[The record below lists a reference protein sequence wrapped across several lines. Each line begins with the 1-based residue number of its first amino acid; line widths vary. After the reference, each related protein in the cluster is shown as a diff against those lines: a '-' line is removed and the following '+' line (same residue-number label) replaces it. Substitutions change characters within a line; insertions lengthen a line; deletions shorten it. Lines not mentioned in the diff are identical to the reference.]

1 MKPLRQTPSSN
12 STCARRR
19 AVASTLSGK
28 KTTAAST
35 RYSIASPSADH
46 GARVPAVLVRASA
59 ADFKCVLEDAVMHH
73 ELRKQGTRWGTSS
86 WHRKN
91 PSRSRAA
98 SAGRHMLAL
107 LITVGALLVFAP
119 QSSVAENDQAAQL
132 AATCAS
138 CHPLDGHDVGIPPI
152 TGLSEEKLRGVMQAF
167 KSGERGGQIM
177 HAIALSLSDE
187 EMAIIARYLAAQ
199 GKETERP

>member
-1 MKPLRQTPSSN
+1 
-12 STCARRR
+12 
-19 AVASTLSGK
+19 
-28 KTTAAST
+28 
-35 RYSIASPSADH
+35 
-46 GARVPAVLVRASA
+46 
-59 ADFKCVLEDAVMHH
+59 
-73 ELRKQGTRWGTSS
+73 
-86 WHRKN
+86 
-91 PSRSRAA
+91 
-98 SAGRHMLAL
+98 MLAL
-107 LITVGALLVFAP
+107 SITVGALLVFAP

-138 CHPLDGHDVGIPPI
+138 CHRLDGHDVGIPPI

>member
-1 MKPLRQTPSSN
+1 M
-12 STCARRR
+12 
-19 AVASTLSGK
+19 
-28 KTTAAST
+28 
-35 RYSIASPSADH
+35 
-46 GARVPAVLVRASA
+46 GARDACSAGSRECSKFILGTSNRKSGTRIIDLLVPFLLPKFVS
-59 ADFKCVLEDAVMHH
+59 EDAAMYH
-73 ELRKQGTRWGTSS
+73 ELRKRGTRWKTSS

-98 SAGRHMLAL
+98 SAGRHALAL
-107 LITVGALLVFAP
+107 SITAAGLLVFAP

-138 CHPLDGHDVGIPPI
+138 CHRLDGHDVGIPLI

-177 HAIALSLSDE
+177 HAIALSLSEE
-187 EMAIIARYLAAQ
+187 EMAIIAHYLAAQ
-199 GKETERP
+199 GKGD

>member
-1 MKPLRQTPSSN
+1 MGQEM
-12 STCARRR
+12 
-19 AVASTLSGK
+19 
-28 KTTAAST
+28 
-35 RYSIASPSADH
+35 
-46 GARVPAVLVRASA
+46 PAVLVRASA
-59 ADFKCVLEDAVMHH
+59 ADLKFVSGDAAMYH
-73 ELRKQGTRWGTSS
+73 ELQKRGTRW
-86 WHRKN
+86 
-91 PSRSRAA
+91 
-98 SAGRHMLAL
+98 GRHMLAL
-107 LITVGALLVFAP
+107 SITVGALLVFAP

-138 CHPLDGHDVGIPPI
+138 CHRLDGHDVGIPPI